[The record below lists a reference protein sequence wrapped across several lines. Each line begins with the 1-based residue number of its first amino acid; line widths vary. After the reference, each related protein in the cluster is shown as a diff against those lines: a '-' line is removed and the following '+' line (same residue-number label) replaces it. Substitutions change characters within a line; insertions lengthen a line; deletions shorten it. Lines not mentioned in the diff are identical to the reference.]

1 MLSKWWTDVK
11 AWFNYSWSIFIA
23 RMEVL
28 TGILVGVFGGLDWY
42 ALTQLDWSQ
51 GFKSTGT
58 MIVAALLVIKGIV
71 SEVGRRSGTVVTA
84 ADQMLPVNIVET
96 KKIPLKK

>member
-1 MLSKWWTDVK
+1 MLKLWTDIK

-71 SEVGRRSGTVVTA
+71 SEVGRRSGTVTTTT
-84 ADQMLPVNIVET
+84 DQLVAVNVAEKAKMPI
-96 KKIPLKK
+96 KK